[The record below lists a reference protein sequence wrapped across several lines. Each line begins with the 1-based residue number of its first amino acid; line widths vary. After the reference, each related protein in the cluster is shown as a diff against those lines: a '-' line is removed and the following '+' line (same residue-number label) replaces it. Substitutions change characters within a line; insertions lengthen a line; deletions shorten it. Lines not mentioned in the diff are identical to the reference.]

1 MSKCLCVHNDEAFY
15 KKIQSFFEDKG
26 HEVSYSHTCSEAYT
40 LMENRIFDVV
50 LFDTTVTDCSAT
62 AFVNTAHA
70 INSNTIIIVA
80 TEKKAENEAIQAVEH
95 DAYDFL
101 KKPFSINELELT
113 MSRALDIRSLK
124 QEAESLR
131 GERNL
136 IYKTENFIGESPQIR
151 KVFEIVN
158 KVASSNSTVLLTGET
173 GTGKELIAG
182 AVHYNSSR
190 AHRAFVKVNCAALP
204 EHLLESELFGHE
216 KGAFTGAD
224 RQRIG
229 RFEQA
234 DGGTIFLDEI
244 ADMNLTT
251 QAKVL
256 RVIQEKTFERLG
268 SNKTIKVDVRIIAAS
283 NKDLLSEIK
292 EGKFRE
298 DLFYRLN
305 VVTIYIPPLRERRG
319 DILLLTYFFLKK
331 FCGDLKKG
339 LKEIHPLAIKH
350 LTNYN
355 WPGNIRELENAVER
369 AVLLSNGDLIKAV
382 DFGLPVHP
390 EHAKV
395 NQSVINIPAGGI
407 RLEEVEKEL
416 ILQALKMCDWVQKD
430 AAALLGISTRVLN
443 YKIKGFGI
451 THPSWKKNK

>member
-1 MSKCLCVHNDEAFY
+1 MQK
-15 KKIQSFFEDKG
+15 FFEDKG
-26 HEVSYSHTCSEAYT
+26 HDVSYSHTCGETYT
-40 LMENRIFDVV
+40 LMENRIFDMV
-50 LFDTTVTDCSAT
+50 LFDTTVPDCSAT
-62 AFVNTAHA
+62 AFVNTVHA

-80 TEKKAENEAIQAVEH
+80 TEKKAEKEAIQAVEH

-101 KKPFSINELELT
+101 KKPFSTQELELT
-113 MSRALDIRSLK
+113 MNRALETRSLK
-124 QEAESLR
+124 QEAENLR

-136 IYKTENFIGESPQIR
+136 IYKTENFIGESPQIK

-158 KVASSNSTVLLTGET
+158 KVAASNSTLLLTGET

-182 AVHYNSSR
+182 AVHYNSLR

-244 ADMNLTT
+244 ADMSLTT

-292 EGKFRE
+292 EGRFRE

-339 LKEIHPLAIKH
+339 LKEIHPIAIKY
-350 LTNYN
+350 LTDYH

-369 AVLLSNGDLIKAV
+369 AVLLSNGDLIKV
-382 DFGLPVHP
+382 EDFGLPLQP
-390 EHAKV
+390 EPAKV
-395 NQSVINIPAGGI
+395 DQSVINIPAGGI
-407 RLEEVEKEL
+407 KLEDVEKEL
-416 ILQALKMCDWVQKD
+416 ILQALKMSDWVQKD

>member
-15 KKIQSFFEDKG
+15 KKMQKFFEDKG
-26 HEVSYSHTCSEAYT
+26 HDVSYSHTCGEAYT
-40 LMENRIFDVV
+40 LMENRIFDMV
-50 LFDTTVTDCSAT
+50 LFDTTVPDCSAT
-62 AFVNTAHA
+62 AFVNTVHA

-80 TEKKAENEAIQAVEH
+80 TEKKAEKEAIQAVEH

-101 KKPFSINELELT
+101 KKPFSTQELELT
-113 MSRALDIRSLK
+113 MNRALETRSLK

-136 IYKTENFIGESPQIR
+136 IYKTENFIGESPQIK

-158 KVASSNSTVLLTGET
+158 KVAASNSTLLLTGET

-182 AVHYNSSR
+182 AVHYNSLR

-244 ADMNLTT
+244 ADMSLTT

-292 EGKFRE
+292 EGRFRE

-339 LKEIHPLAIKH
+339 LKEIHPIAIKY
-350 LTNYN
+350 LTDYH

-369 AVLLSNGDLIKAV
+369 AVLLSNGDLIKV
-382 DFGLPVHP
+382 EDFGLPLQP
-390 EHAKV
+390 EPAKV
-395 NQSVINIPAGGI
+395 YQSVINIPAGGI
-407 RLEEVEKEL
+407 KLEDVEKEL
-416 ILQALKMCDWVQKD
+416 ILQALKMSDWVQKD

>member
-15 KKIQSFFEDKG
+15 KKMQKFFEDKG
-26 HEVSYSHTCSEAYT
+26 HDVSYSHTCSEAYA

-50 LFDTTVTDCSAT
+50 LFDTTVPDCSAT
-62 AFVNTAHA
+62 AFVNTVHA
-70 INSNTIIIVA
+70 INSNTIIVVA
-80 TEKKAENEAIQAVEH
+80 TEKKAEKEAIQAVER

-101 KKPFSINELELT
+101 KKPFSTQEFELT
-113 MSRALDIRSLK
+113 MNRALETRSLK

-136 IYKTENFIGESPQIR
+136 IYKTENFIGESPQIK

-158 KVASSNSTVLLTGET
+158 KVAASNSTLLLTGET

-182 AVHYNSSR
+182 AVHYNSLR

-244 ADMNLTT
+244 ADMSLTT

-292 EGKFRE
+292 EGRFRE

-305 VVTIYIPPLRERRG
+305 VVTIYIPPLRERREDPG
-319 DILLLTYFFLKK
+319 RIVGMLAQAIRLIWQTKLLMEHGWRPQQEVDEETARLLPQEERKNALAQFARRPWQAQRTVRQAKALSWAQLRRAVEALYACDLAAKGIQGK
-331 FCGDLKKG
+331 LGEEPALELLVIQLCGDL
-339 LKEIHPLAIKH
+339 
-350 LTNYN
+350 
-355 WPGNIRELENAVER
+355 
-369 AVLLSNGDLIKAV
+369 VLPAWQDC
-382 DFGLPVHP
+382 
-390 EHAKV
+390 
-395 NQSVINIPAGGI
+395 QSEQ
-407 RLEEVEKEL
+407 RL
-416 ILQALKMCDWVQKD
+416 
-430 AAALLGISTRVLN
+430 G
-443 YKIKGFGI
+443 
-451 THPSWKKNK
+451 